1 MIRITWVILLL
12 SLVVLVAMA
21 ALLSKHL
28 IKKATTLGV
37 DPSQERKKGDD
48 ITHFQIV
55 ERKLH

>member
-1 MIRITWVILLL
+1 MVRITWVILLL
-12 SLVVLVAMA
+12 SLVVFVSVA

-28 IKKATTLGV
+28 IKKATKLGV
-37 DPSQERKKGDD
+37 DQSQERKKGDD